1 MLYVIIIDNCLFAK
15 IKLWP
20 WRSKLFDLESRKNRV
35 TEGEGTRWLSI
46 VGRNYWHFPV
56 RNGCPSRCIER
67 RKGACSIGNLKGGC
81 EVAFT
86 RRMRSP
92 DSIYTLWTRVSG
104 SSHTSC
110 GMAALRP
117 FPESSFLL
125 CCSFP
130 VSSMK
135 YEHVSLSHHDSTPEW
150 TYRGDWGREGG
161 RKGGRRGVTQ
171 INRAAKWIRQRTTGS
186 VTRRRVSKHR
196 GAYRQSGRCIKGRRV
211 NGQLGSTG
219 STTFYL
225 HPLFPKELPAY
236 VAENNDDG
244 HLVWKKVIRT
254 LTWTFFSDGSQGS
267 DLFRTLLE
275 REICMCFSSVK
286 NLRDSQ
292 FQASVRK
299 C

>member
-1 MLYVIIIDNCLFAK
+1 MLYVIITDNCLFAK
-15 IKLWP
+15 IKPWP
-20 WRSKLFDLESRKNRV
+20 RRSKLFDLESRNNRV
-35 TEGEGTRWLSI
+35 TEGEGTRWFSI

-56 RNGCPSRCIER
+56 RNGCPDRRIER

-117 FPESSFLL
+117 FPESSSLL

-135 YEHVSLSHHDSTPEW
+135 YEHVSLSHHDSTPQW
-150 TYRGDWGREGG
+150 TYRGAGGG

-244 HLVWKKVIRT
+244 HLVCAPYERKSSEHWREP
-254 LTWTFFSDGSQGS
+254 F
-267 DLFRTLLE
+267 FRTAT
-275 REICMCFSSVK
+275 RDWIFSE
-286 NLRDSQ
+286 L
-292 FQASVRK
+292 